1 MTDAPLTTLIRR
13 AMTGDAAA
21 HEAVFETTYAD
32 LKRLA
37 HARISRTGNSSGLD
51 TTGLVHESYLRFIN
65 TGDIEI
71 ADRAH
76 FFGYAGRVMRSV
88 IVDAIRELSAQR
100 RGGDAVR
107 VTLHTGSG
115 SRPGDG
121 GVAEVLSVHKA
132 LEELG
137 ELDQD
142 LVRVVELRYFAGMT
156 EEEIA
161 EALDI
166 SDRTVRRRWARAKLW
181 LADALADG

>member
-1 MTDAPLTTLIRR
+1 MN
-13 AMTGDAAA
+13 GDTAA
-21 HEAVFETTYAD
+21 HDAVFEATYDD

-37 HARISRTGNSSGLD
+37 HARVRRTGQSSGLN
-51 TTGLVHESYLRFIN
+51 TTGLVHESYLRFVN

-76 FFGYAGRVMRSV
+76 FFGYAGHVMRSV
-88 IVDAIRELSAQR
+88 IVDAIRELNAQR

-115 SRPGDG
+115 SRSGDG
-121 GVAEVLSVHKA
+121 GVAEVLSVHQA
-132 LEELG
+132 LEDLG
-137 ELDQD
+137 ELDED

-156 EEEIA
+156 EEEVA

-181 LADALADG
+181 LADALAEGEDR